1 MDTKEKQ
8 RRPAAGKVAQSAP
21 RGTSAKRTTSS
32 RQTAAA
38 SSRTASSKTAKSTAA
53 NRRPAAPKTKQ
64 SAPAAPRK
72 APNTS
77 SQKGTATRKS
87 AARKPAQERQK
98 KVRIQENV
106 PEVVYLPPKP
116 FSRNRVLVRLLTV
129 TSVVLALL
137 LGISVFFKVERFEV
151 SGNVKYQA
159 WDVAEASDIL
169 GDNLLTF
176 SHAKAAGKIQTLL
189 PYVKSVR
196 IGIKLPNTVKIV
208 IEETEVTY
216 SVQASDDSWWLL
228 SSTGKVVEKAATGSQ
243 DSHTRLL
250 GIRILDPVAGQQAVV
265 LETTQPQLDEQGNPI
280 PVTYTDAQRL
290 DTALNIV
297 QFLEQSGIIGKAA
310 SIDVTHAADIRLWYG
325 KQYLVKLGDSSQLGY
340 KIGLLAAIVDHG
352 GKYDNGILD
361 ITLTDKPDGVIWT
374 LFEE

>member
-77 SQKGTATRKS
+77 SQKGTATRKT
-87 AARKPAQERQK
+87 AARKPAQEQQK

-169 GDNLLTF
+169 GENLLTF

-310 SIDVTHAADIRLWYG
+310 SIDVTHAADIQLWYG

>member
-8 RRPAAGKVAQSAP
+8 RKPASKAGQSAS
-21 RGTSAKRTTSS
+21 RAASAKRTAQPKQGAATKG
-32 RQTAAA
+32 RAAA
-38 SSRTASSKTAKSTAA
+38 AGSAKRSAAPQRTASAAKQQSVA
-53 NRRPAAPKTKQ
+53 AAPKRSSK
-64 SAPAAPRK
+64 PAASR
-72 APNTS
+72 AAS
-77 SQKGTATRKS
+77 TRKTS
-87 AARKPAQERQK
+87 ARKPAQEQQQK
-98 KVRIQENV
+98 KVRVQETA

-137 LGISVFFKVERFEV
+137 FGISVFFKVENFEI
-151 SGNVKYQA
+151 SGNIKYEA
-159 WDVAEASDIL
+159 WDIAEASDIL

-196 IGIKLPNTVKIV
+196 IGIKLPDTVKIV

-216 SVQASDDSWWLL
+216 SVQASDDSWWLV
-228 SSTGKVVEKAATGSQ
+228 SSVGKVVQKAESGSQ
-243 DSHTRLL
+243 DSHTKLL

-265 LETTQPQLDEQGNPI
+265 LETVLPQVDEQGNPI

-310 SIDVTHAADIRLWYG
+310 SIDVTQAADIQLWYG
-325 KQYLVKLGDSSQLGY
+325 KQYLVKLGDSSQLSY
-340 KIGLLAAIVDHG
+340 KIGLLAAIVDQG
-352 GKYDNGILD
+352 GKYENGILD
-361 ITLTDKPDGVIWT
+361 ITLKDKPDGVIWN